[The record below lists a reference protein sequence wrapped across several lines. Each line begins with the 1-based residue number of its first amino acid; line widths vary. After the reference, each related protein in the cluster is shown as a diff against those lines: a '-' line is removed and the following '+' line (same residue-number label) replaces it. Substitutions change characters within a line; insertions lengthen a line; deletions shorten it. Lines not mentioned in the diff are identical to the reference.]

1 MRTPRD
7 RDESGHPSASAS
19 RRKFIKGAVAVT
31 ATMGVTTMVTGCS
44 EDDGENAGSGGACD
58 TGSQITWDRETDV
71 IVVGSGTGLAAA
83 LASAVSG
90 SETLVLEKW
99 ESIGGST
106 KMSGGVLW
114 IPNNP
119 VMVRDGIEDSR
130 ENAMTYVKMVA
141 QGQADDEIIE
151 AFVDKGPEMVSFIE
165 EHADFNWRSSVLLT
179 DYHPEWPGSVFQGRN
194 LEPDLSGSSITLGP
208 KLVQGLA
215 DAVEKAGGEILL
227 ETPVKRLVTR
237 LNSDG
242 TQEVLGVVAESE
254 GADIAIKARRGVVLA
269 AGGYD
274 WNFEMKKH
282 FLRGP
287 SRYTI
292 GHPGNTG
299 DGIQMAML
307 AGADLRNMNECW
319 GAVVYKE
326 ETEAAHANGDPA
338 VLTTMAQRRM
348 PGCITVN
355 RYGKRFGNEAGDYD
369 SSWRSFF
376 AWENWGETTD
386 HNLPAYQISDK
397 SVEPS
402 SEMGVVE
409 ADTIRELAEKLGID
423 PDALEA
429 TVEEFN
435 QFCEDGEDPHFHR
448 GESAYDTHYGKT
460 LGTLEDPPFYGIEVA
475 PADLGTC
482 GGARINAN
490 AQVLNP
496 MGQVISRLY
505 AAGNNA
511 GVGGPGAG
519 YGGGGGT
526 IGPGLTF
533 SYIAGMHVAGLGK
546 QGESD
551 TESEEG

>member
-1 MRTPRD
+1 MRNPRG
-7 RDESGHPSASAS
+7 RDDSMRRSTSQSRRNFIKNAVSASAVL
-19 RRKFIKGAVAVT
+19 GAAAV
-31 ATMGVTTMVTGCS
+31 VSGCNS
-44 EDDGENAGSGGACD
+44 EDCGETCNADDSGT
-58 TGSQITWDRETDV
+58 TGKKLSWDRETDV
-71 IVVGSGTGLAAA
+71 IVVGSGTGLASA
-83 LASAVSG
+83 LASSVSG

-114 IPNNP
+114 VPNNP
-119 VMVRDGIEDSR
+119 VMKRNGIDDSR
-130 ENAMTYVKMVA
+130 ENAMTYVTMVA
-141 QGQADDEIIE
+141 HGQAEDEIIE
-151 AFVDKGPEMVSFIE
+151 AFVDRGPEMVEFIE
-165 EHADFNWRSSVLLT
+165 KHADFNWRSSVLLT

-194 LEPDLSGSSITLGP
+194 LEPDLSGTSITLGP

-215 DAVEKAGGEILL
+215 DAVEKFGGEILL
-227 ETPVKRLVTR
+227 ETPVKRLVTQIKD
-237 LNSDG
+237 DG
-242 TQEVLGVVAESE
+242 TQEVLGVVAEQE
-254 GADIAIKARRGVVLA
+254 GEEIAIKARRGVVLA

-287 SRYTI
+287 SKYTI

-307 AGADLRNMNECW
+307 AGAGLSNMNECW
-319 GAVVYKE
+319 GAVVYKD
-326 ETEAAHANGDPA
+326 ETEAAHENGDPG
-338 VLTTMAQRRM
+338 VLTAMTQRRM
-348 PGCITVN
+348 CGCITVN

-376 AWENWGETTD
+376 SWENWGDTFD

-397 SVEPS
+397 SVKPS
-402 SEMGVVE
+402 AERGIVE

-423 PDALEA
+423 PDGLEA

-435 QFCEDGEDPHFHR
+435 QCCENEQDPQFHR

-460 LGTLEDPPFYGIEVA
+460 LGTIEDPPFYGIEVA

-482 GGARINAN
+482 GGARVNAN

-496 MGQVISRLY
+496 MGEPIARLY

-533 SYIAGMHVAGLGK
+533 AHIAGLHVAGLEK
-546 QGESD
+546 Q
-551 TESEEG
+551 EE